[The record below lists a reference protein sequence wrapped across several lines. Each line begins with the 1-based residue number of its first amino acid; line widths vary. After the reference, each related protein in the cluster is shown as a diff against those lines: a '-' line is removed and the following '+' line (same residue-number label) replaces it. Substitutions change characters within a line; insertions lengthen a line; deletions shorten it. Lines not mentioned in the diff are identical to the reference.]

1 MRKMTQK
8 LERTNLMVLLQ
19 MRMKLVLWTLSYFMK
34 QFFFRC
40 CNGAFASDDASNV
53 TMIGK
58 DKSDDTL
65 AYDDMAHKVIL
76 LTYSY
81 VLKIVTHIGQVW
93 S

>member
-1 MRKMTQK
+1 MDIK
-8 LERTNLMVLLQ
+8 LLYEV
-19 MRMKLVLWTLSYFMK
+19 V
-34 QFFFRC
+34 FFRF

-65 AYDDMAHKVIL
+65 AYELAHKVIL
-76 LTYSY
+76 QTSSY
-81 VLKIVTHIGQVW
+81 VLKIVMYIGQVW

>member
-1 MRKMTQK
+1 MDIK
-8 LERTNLMVLLQ
+8 LLYEV
-19 MRMKLVLWTLSYFMK
+19 V
-34 QFFFRC
+34 FFRC

-76 LTYSY
+76 RTSSY

>member
-1 MRKMTQK
+1 MRKMTKK
-8 LERTNLMVLLQ
+8 LEGTNPIVLLQ

-65 AYDDMAHKVIL
+65 TYEDFAHKVIL
-76 LTYSY
+76 RTSSY

>member
-8 LERTNLMVLLQ
+8 LERTNLIVLLQ

-34 QFFFRC
+34 YFFFRC
-40 CNGAFASDDASNV
+40 CNSAFASDDASNV

-65 AYDDMAHKVIL
+65 AL
-76 LTYSY
+76 R
-81 VLKIVTHIGQVW
+81 
-93 S
+93 